1 MNSKGKLIGSLI
13 GNKIGN
19 IFLSSH
25 KSGFQRSHIVLLASG
40 KKRPSDEHTADHLVS
55 SQTLNDSVDNLDWA
69 TKPEQRFNQGVHV
82 RSKTFKTY
90 TGKLLPLHPLYGKQI
105 KLSSDGFIR
114 IGNRNWGMGTENK
127 GSGDFKIKLN
137 GSYTLVHVLMVECIL
152 GRLLTDDETVDHID
166 GVHGS
171 NLVRN
176 LSPLF
181 GYDNIAKSVIKLVTR
196 IDSAGNA
203 VVFGGCVLAAE
214 ATPGTSFKKISDC
227 LVGIRNNH
235 KGYQW
240 KDASEEDI
248 DLFFSKLNEVDTN
261 KLEWPEFSSNTRYPN
276 LLKSIALFKEWERA
290 LAKLSL

>member
-1 MNSKGKLIGSLI
+1 LK

-19 IFLSSH
+19 IFLSSR
-25 KSGFQRSHIVLLASG
+25 KSGFQRSHIVLFASG
-40 KKRPSDEHTADHLVS
+40 RTRPSPEHTADHIIS
-55 SQTLNDSVDNLDWA
+55 SQYLNDSTTNLRWA
-69 TKPEQRFNQGVHV
+69 TNSEQGNNRGVHV
-82 RSKTFKTY
+82 RTKRLETY
-90 TGKLLPLHPLYGKQI
+90 TGKLLPAHPKHGKNIQ
-105 KLSSDGFIR
+105 LSSDGFIK
-114 IGNRNWGMGTENK
+114 IGNRNWSMGTENK
-127 GSGDFKIKLN
+127 GSGDFIIHLN
-137 GSYTLVHVLMVECIL
+137 GSITLVHVLMVECIL
-152 GRLLTDDETVDHID
+152 GRLLTDDETVDHIN

-171 NLVRN
+171 NLVSN
-176 LSPLF
+176 LAPVF

-214 ATPGTSFKKISDC
+214 ATPGTSGQKISDC

-248 DLFFSKLNEVDTN
+248 DLFFSKLKEVDIN